1 MADLLGAVKSGD
13 VRVLGVMDD
22 EESPFLP
29 GVKTF
34 EAQGYKLYNASSRG
48 LRSPA
53 GTPKEVVDTLS
64 GAIKKV
70 MATEEH
76 KKRMADMGLTL
87 RYMDPVQY
95 GAYWSE
101 YEKTLIE
108 LLPLT
113 KE

>member
-1 MADLLGAVKSGD
+1 
-13 VRVLGVMDD
+13 MD
-22 EESPFLP
+22 
-29 GVKTF
+29 
-34 EAQGYKLYNASSRG
+34 A
-48 LRSPA
+48 
-53 GTPKEVVDTLS
+53 LS
-64 GAIKKV
+64 GAMKRV
-70 MATEEH
+70 TASEDH

-87 RYMDPVQY
+87 RYMDPARY